1 MSACEMR
8 ERDNEK
14 SSSSPISSRRSG
26 EREREREREKRREK
40 KSEFSFRTP
49 RRMLSRKRFKGV
61 SRSALPLWLH

>member
-1 MSACEMR
+1 VSACEMR

-26 EREREREREKRREK
+26 EREREREKRREK

>member
-26 EREREREREKRREK
+26 EREREREKRREK